1 MTATPCDTCQGC
13 HVASDVAPVIP
24 DLTNLPPLVLAASQP
39 VEGVHHY
46 AGTFVKSH
54 VVADAGTILPQHL
67 HPFPHLTF
75 IASGACRVARDG
87 EDLGEFHA
95 PAAVHI
101 PAFAR
106 HLFVTLEPAT
116 TILCIHNLADG
127 ETVEIA
133 EEHHIEMQTGSA
145 GHSAQP
151 AYS

>member
-1 MTATPCDTCQGC
+1 MTGTPCDTCQGC
-13 HVASDVAPVIP
+13 HVASTAL
-24 DLTNLPPLVLAASQP
+24 DLADLPPLVLAANQP
-39 VEGVHHY
+39 IESMHHY
-46 AGTFVKSH
+46 AGTFVKAH
-54 VVADAGTILPQHL
+54 VVPDADTILPQHL

-75 IASGACRVARDG
+75 IASGAVRVARDG

-106 HLFVTLEPAT
+106 HLFVTLEPGT

-133 EEHHIEMQTGSA
+133 EEHRLAMQEA
-145 GHSAQP
+145 
-151 AYS
+151 